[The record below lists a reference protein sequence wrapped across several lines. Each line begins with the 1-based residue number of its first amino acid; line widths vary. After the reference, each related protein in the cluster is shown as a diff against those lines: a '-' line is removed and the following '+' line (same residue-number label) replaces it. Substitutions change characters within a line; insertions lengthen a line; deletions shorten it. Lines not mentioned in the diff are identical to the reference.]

1 MENTRKS
8 DVVAF
13 CIASKVDLYNQ
24 LDRLDRGN
32 FLSIQEQRNLILNM
46 FKCLD
51 LLESISDK
59 NEQNIARINQA
70 ESVLKSVQSVEN
82 ILQSTLYKFTMS
94 WQ

>member
-13 CIASKVDLYNQ
+13 CTASKVDLYSC
-24 LDRLDRGN
+24 LDRLQRGQ
-32 FLSIQEQRNLILNM
+32 FLSVQEQRNLILN
-46 FKCLD
+46 FFQSLD
-51 LLESISDK
+51 MLENICNH

-70 ESVLKSVQSVEN
+70 ENLLREVQSVEN
-82 ILQSTLYKFTMS
+82 ILHSITYKLTQS